1 MWAIRTVEAGC
12 RYFSE
17 ACASRLADLTCALG
31 DKRALGLGKDKPIM
45 RRDGTPGK
53 VCVGSTLTV
62 SETGST
68 FSYNFALSSWVVLN

>member
-1 MWAIRTVEAGC
+1 MWARGTVEAGC

-17 ACASRLADLTCALG
+17 AHASRLADLNCALG
-31 DKRALGLGKDKPIM
+31 GKWALGLGKDKPVM

-53 VCVGSTLTV
+53 VCVGSTPTV

-68 FSYNFALSSWVVLN
+68 LSYNFALSSWGVLN